1 MSTNPEKRP
10 RATAKKG
17 GKGKKV
23 VALVVVAALVVAGG
37 AGGYAYY
44 LGRNSSPVN
53 VYSLSDIAM
62 DSYWGDQ
69 SESDGMI
76 STDDLQVIYL
86 SDTQELSEIL
96 VTEGQEVK
104 EGDPLFTYDSTLTQL
119 DIDRADLSIQLQEL
133 DLEDAKKEL
142 VTIKTYRAGV
152 PIPGSSHYYPPAS
165 SGSTSSNE
173 PEVVEY
179 DITPASGKGT
189 ENSPYLY
196 SWADVVELNGGVFD
210 SYTLSQLSQG
220 NNDAYVTIQMPAG
233 VSPQLPEEP
242 AESETPSESEEPS
255 EPWSPAESETP
266 EEPTESEPAESEPAE
281 TEPEES
287 PAATSEEPE
296 ETEEPT
302 DAPIEEP
309 AEETPVASATNGS
322 VAYSTLSL
330 QIQCV
335 DDSYSYVVLS
345 MSVNGAQVTLSD
357 PLPAPEEEE
366 EEEPEED
373 IDTGYYD
380 PGITYTAAE
389 LAQMIADQE
398 QTVRGLELDIRQSK
412 LEYEKLKQEAEN
424 NTVYAEL
431 DGTVTMVAE
440 DPENLD
446 LIDPMMEVSAGGC
459 YTVTAVLGEFDLDGV
474 SVGQTVD
481 VNVYGN
487 SYTSCQGVITWISE
501 YPTSDGDSNFYYYS
515 GGNSNISTYPFTVQI
530 DEGENLN
537 EGDYAEIYYSSEGE
551 DTSGIYLQNE
561 FIRSENGKSY
571 VYVEV
576 DGKLEK
582 RYVSTGMSLWGSYTE
597 IRSGLTMEDYVA
609 FPYGT
614 NVKDGAV
621 AVEADISELYSSA
634 GYY

>member
-1 MSTNPEKRP
+1 MSVNPEKRP

-37 AGGYAYY
+37 AGGLAYY
-44 LGRNSSPVN
+44 RTNHSSTVN
-53 VYSLSDIAM
+53 VYSLNDIAM
-62 DSYWGDQ
+62 TDYWGDQ

-76 STDDLQVIYL
+76 STENLQVIYL
-86 SDTQELSEIL
+86 SSTQELSEIL
-96 VTEGQEVK
+96 VQEGQEVQA
-104 EGDPLFTYDSTLTQL
+104 GDPLFTYDSTLTQL
-119 DIDRADLSIQLQEL
+119 DLDRADLSIQMQEL
-133 DLEDAKKEL
+133 DLAEAQKEL
-142 VTIKTYRAGV
+142 ATIKTYRAGV
-152 PIPGSSHYYPPAS
+152 AIPGSSHYYPGTS
-165 SGSTSSNE
+165 SGETTADNTE
-173 PEVVEY
+173 EVEY
-179 DITPASGKGT
+179 AIEPVSGDGT
-189 ENSPYLY
+189 EDSPYLY
-196 SWADVVELNGGVFD
+196 GWSAVEEINGGVFD
-210 SYTLSQLSQG
+210 EYTLSQLAQG

-242 AESETPSESEEPS
+242 AESETPSESEEPT
-255 EPWSPAESETP
+255 ESVTP
-266 EEPTESEPAESEPAE
+266 EEPTESETPAESEPAE
-281 TEPEES
+281 STTPI
-287 PAATSEEPE
+287 SEEPE
-296 ETEEPT
+296 ETDE
-302 DAPIEEP
+302 A
-309 AEETPVASATNGS
+309 AEETPVAAASSGGIQ
-322 VAYSTLSL
+322 YSTLSL

-335 DDSYSYVVLS
+335 NDSYSYVVLS

-366 EEEPEED
+366 EEEEEPEEPE
-373 IDTGYYD
+373 DTGYYD
-380 PGITYTAAE
+380 PGIIYTAAE

-412 LEYEKLKQEAEN
+412 LSYEKLKQEAEN
-424 NTVYAEL
+424 NTVYAEF

-481 VNVYGN
+481 VNVYGD
-487 SYTSCQGVITWISE
+487 SYISCQGVITWISE
-501 YPTSDGDSNFYYYS
+501 YPTTDSDSYYYYYS

-530 DEGENLN
+530 DGGENLN
-537 EGDYAEIYYSSEGE
+537 EGDYAEIYYSTQEE
-551 DTSGIYLQNE
+551 ESGLYLENE

-582 RYVSTGMSLWGSYTE
+582 RYVSTGTSLWGSYTE

-614 NVKDGAV
+614 GVKDGV
-621 AVEADISELYSSA
+621 KAVEADISEFYSSA